1 VTVRAN
7 AADLDHDVP
16 RAKTARPCG
25 QANDAKR
32 IRRIGLDDA
41 IATLADERDRLW
53 ITRML
58 GHTSEKSVAA
68 FEPVNE
74 TRALKHLQDSIDGDR
89 REPLSFLSEALD
101 QIVCADRLV
110 ASRDMPKNL
119 LSQRRPLYPKLQASR
134 SGAPE
139 RILHANAVVVV
150 ARGKGGGFLSEHAIH
165 VMLLRIFGNSLRS
178 DLLKQRRISAHKV
191 R

>member
-1 VTVRAN
+1 MTIRAN
-7 AADLDHDVP
+7 TADLDHDVP
-16 RAKTARPCG
+16 RAKPARPCG
-25 QANDAKR
+25 QADDAKR
-32 IRRIGLDDA
+32 IRRIGLDNA
-41 IATLADERDRLW
+41 IATLADQRDRLRT
-53 ITRML
+53 TRML

-74 TRALKHLQDSIDGDR
+74 ARALEHVQDAINGDR
-89 REPLSFLSEALD
+89 REPLSFLGEALD

-110 ASRDMPKNL
+110 ASRDMPENL

-150 ARGKGGGFLSEHAIH
+150 ARGKGGGFLSEHDDH
-165 VMLLRIFGNSLRS
+165 VMLLRIFGNRAAYFPGGGDDNAWKLG
-178 DLLKQRRISAHKV
+178 H
-191 R
+191 